1 MKKTETVRAS
11 EPHACIALSVS
22 VRHSGVYPRCSDWC
36 FDRKTLGST
45 MAVDKAA
52 VWPASVLTAL
62 SAFKEQQFL
71 FLFPFCGEVDH
82 FCSVLH
88 LVSSSPQ
95 ISFDSCGSECSDYSS
110 STRPWPRAN
119 VLLSTVPVKLWE
131 TGRSSWA
138 AALNIYISW
147 EVQGEFRPRQDW
159 SNISTLKNTWLF
171 TSRKDITAY
180 FMAQS
185 KKKSYH
191 NKLFTSI
198 STGRLFVRAVSLY

>member
-138 AALNIYISW
+138 AALNIYILRGSRG
-147 EVQGEFRPRQDW
+147 VQAKTRLIKHFHIEKYM
-159 SNISTLKNTWLF
+159 IVYL
-171 TSRKDITAY
+171 
-180 FMAQS
+180 
-185 KKKSYH
+185 KKSYYCP
-191 NKLFTSI
+191 FY
-198 STGRLFVRAVSLY
+198 GPE